1 MRKLLLLLVLGAVA
15 CIQATTAA
23 ADPGPIQ
30 VSGQSATTSQQAAA
44 ASSATQVNPSNTNIS
59 IRVLSPGNDG
69 NVAQSNTAA
78 STAAAGNAA
87 LTGQT
92 TNQNAAGGGGVQT
105 SQQAAGTDQLA
116 VALSAASQVNPSN
129 TNVPIRVLSPGNDGS
144 VAQSNSTGSQAVA
157 GNAAGTHQADSQSQA
172 GSSCG
177 CSGTTGGIQTAD
189 QSASTDQA
197 ALAASDAKQI
207 DPSNT
212 NVAIRVLSPGN
223 TGSVSQSN
231 SVGSLGAAG
240 NIAST
245 TQSDSQSQPSASC
258 GCSSALGA
266 TQGDAPS
273 QSDAQLQPA
282 TSCGCSGGPGVQQSS
297 QKADTGQEAVALSS
311 ATQIHP
317 SNEASNVRV
326 LSPGN
331 DGSVSQSNNAGS
343 AAIAGNAALTAQN
356 ASQTDGSGHGI
367 QIGQQDASTGQ
378 AALAAS
384 AATQLGAS
392 NDASPVRVLSPGNG
406 GNVSQSNNAVSG
418 AAAGNLAATAQNAS
432 QNDAGSKC
440 GCGGTGIQVLGQ
452 KSDTEQSSAAF
463 SAAAQLFGGRSEC
476 GCGGSGGNEA
486 SPVRVYSPGN
496 DGNVS
501 QSNNAISGALS
512 GNASLT
518 YQDGSQNEAGGG
530 LEIQALGQEAT
541 TLQDSAAASLAAQ
554 VNPRNDASPTSVYSP
569 GNGGSVS
576 QQNNAASLAD
586 AGNAAATGQY
596 GRQTIGASSCGCQGL
611 PIQVAGQSA
620 WTGQAGQ
627 ALSAAFQLYPQN
639 DSSPTRVFSPGGGG
653 LLGQSNSALS
663 LGAARNGALT
673 GQGVSQTS

>member
-1 MRKLLLLLVLGAVA
+1 MRKLLLLLVLGVVV

-78 STAAAGNAA
+78 SSATAGNAA
-87 LTGQT
+87 LTGQSA
-92 TNQNAAGGGGVQT
+92 NQNAAGGGGVQT
-105 SQQAAGTDQLA
+105 SQQSAGTGQLA

-157 GNAAGTHQADSQSQA
+157 GNAAGTSQTDSQSQA
-172 GSSCG
+172 GPSCG
-177 CSGTTGGIQTAD
+177 CSGTSGGIQTAD

-212 NVAIRVLSPGN
+212 NVAIRVLSPGD
-223 TGSVSQSN
+223 TGSVTQSN

-245 TQSDSQSQPSASC
+245 TQNGSQSQPSASC
-258 GCSSALGA
+258 GCSG
-266 TQGDAPS
+266 T
-273 QSDAQLQPA
+273 
-282 TSCGCSGGPGVQQSS
+282 PGVQQAS
-297 QKADTGQEAVALSS
+297 QSAETGQEAVGLSS

-331 DGSVSQSNNAGS
+331 DGNVSQSNNAGS
-343 AAIAGNAALTAQN
+343 AAIAGNAALTSQHAT
-356 ASQTDGSGHGI
+356 QTDGSGSGI

-384 AATQLGAS
+384 AAKQVGAS

-418 AAAGNLAATAQNAS
+418 AAAGNLAATTQDGS
-432 QNDAGSKC
+432 QNNAGSKC

-476 GCGGSGGNEA
+476 GCGGSDGNEA

-518 YQDGSQNEAGGG
+518 HQDGSQNEAGGG

-541 TLQDSAAASLAAQ
+541 TLQDAGAASLAAQ
-554 VNPRNDASPTSVYSP
+554 VNPSNDASPTSVYSP
-569 GNGGSVS
+569 GNGGSVR

-596 GRQTIGASSCGCQGL
+596 GRQTIGSSSCGCQGL
-611 PIQVAGQSA
+611 PIQVAGQSS
-620 WTGQAGQ
+620 WTGQAAQ

-653 LLGQSNSALS
+653 SLGQSNSALS
-663 LGAARNGALT
+663 LGASRNGALT